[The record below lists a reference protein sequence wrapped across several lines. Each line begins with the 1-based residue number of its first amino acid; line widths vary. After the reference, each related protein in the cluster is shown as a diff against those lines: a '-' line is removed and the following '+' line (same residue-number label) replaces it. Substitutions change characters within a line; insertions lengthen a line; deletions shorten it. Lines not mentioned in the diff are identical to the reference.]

1 MGTKLPTLLTICWV
15 VISGLVLG
23 ACKAREA
30 PPMAGRIVL
39 EYVSTSDSAIAA
51 RLVNASNRVIRIRG
65 SHTISWAI
73 GTWPGDAGFECES
86 IRPGPMDED
95 PMGISEG
102 NPGSVEVLPGGQVRL
117 KIYTAFPQ
125 KYQGRRCQLKLRLDD
140 GTIVGPIDFQP

>member
-1 MGTKLPTLLTICWV
+1 
-15 VISGLVLG
+15 
-23 ACKAREA
+23 
-30 PPMAGRIVL
+30 MAGRIVL
-39 EYVSTSDSAIAA
+39 EYVSTSDSAISA
-51 RLVNASNRVIRIRG
+51 RLVNASNRVIRVRV

-86 IRPGPMDED
+86 IRLGPMDED

-117 KIYTAFPQ
+117 KIYTSFPQ